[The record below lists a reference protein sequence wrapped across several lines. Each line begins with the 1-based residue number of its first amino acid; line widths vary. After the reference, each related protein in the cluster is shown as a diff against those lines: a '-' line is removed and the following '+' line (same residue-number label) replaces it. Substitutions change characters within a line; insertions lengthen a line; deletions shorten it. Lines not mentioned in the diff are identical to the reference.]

1 MEGCPEDKDLCISGA
16 ETDCGKA
23 NVLNDGESGGAG
35 NRDGLGGENEL
46 DKGDLRVGENSLGFL
61 ESDFVRE

>member
-1 MEGCPEDKDLCISGA
+1 M
-16 ETDCGKA
+16 
-23 NVLNDGESGGAG
+23 NDGESGGAG

-46 DKGDLRVGENSLGFL
+46 DKGDLSVGENSLGFL